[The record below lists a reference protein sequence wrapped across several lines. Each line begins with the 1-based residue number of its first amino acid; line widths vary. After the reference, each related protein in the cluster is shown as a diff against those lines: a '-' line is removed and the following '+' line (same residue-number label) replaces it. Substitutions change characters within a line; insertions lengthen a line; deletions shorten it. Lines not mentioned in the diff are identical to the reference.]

1 MGMTL
6 VASNGEAEFGTL
18 RGKAR
23 VFCAMQ
29 GGIKQWERG
38 QALCIHRADL
48 LYAVKYTMRS
58 NQSSHGATK
67 REMMKVSWG

>member
-6 VASNGEAEFGTL
+6 LASEGEEEFKTL
-18 RGKAR
+18 RGEAR
-23 VFCAMQ
+23 VFYAMQ

-48 LYAVKYTMRS
+48 LYAVKYTGFMYT
-58 NQSSHGATK
+58 QGGT
-67 REMMKVSWG
+67 SWIKIRD